1 LDFVTVGE
9 TMLRL
14 DVDPVASLE
23 NLDRLQVYVAGTE
36 SNVATALARL
46 GLRAAWISKL
56 PATPLGRLVERT
68 VRMHGVDTSRVV
80 WDAAG
85 RLGLY
90 FSHIAPLP
98 RPQTILYDRQGSSF
112 TRLDEEEVNW
122 SFVRRSRML
131 HITGVTPALGELP
144 RRVVQRALQE
154 ARAAS
159 RWASIDL
166 NYRATLWPPDLA
178 REVLTPLISQCDLLI
193 CSRRDARVLFGNDG
207 KPEAMARALQGA
219 FGCRRVCVTLGA
231 EGAGALDGDAWVQ
244 SPAAPVTIVDPIGR
258 GDAFTAGVL
267 YALLTD
273 QDLAAGVRY
282 GVRLA
287 AWKQAGRGDIV
298 WVNRGDLTAG
308 DEGGV
313 RR

>member
-1 LDFVTVGE
+1 MDFVTVGE

-122 SFVRRSRML
+122 SFVRR
-131 HITGVTPALGELP
+131 
-144 RRVVQRALQE
+144 
-154 ARAAS
+154 
-159 RWASIDL
+159 
-166 NYRATLWPPDLA
+166 
-178 REVLTPLISQCDLLI
+178 LISTWKSGVSLMN
-193 CSRRDARVLFGNDG
+193 SRVLAGWFLWT
-207 KPEAMARALQGA
+207 KIMSISAVPPSI
-219 FGCRRVCVTLGA
+219 GCGSSS
-231 EGAGALDGDAWVQ
+231 E
-244 SPAAPVTIVDPIGR
+244 PVR
-258 GDAFTAGVL
+258 
-267 YALLTD
+267 
-273 QDLAAGVRY
+273 
-282 GVRLA
+282 
-287 AWKQAGRGDIV
+287 
-298 WVNRGDLTAG
+298 
-308 DEGGV
+308 
-313 RR
+313 